1 MVKIK
6 IHNPKEDRNEP
17 TFRVMLAVQH
27 YFREIGIDFTSSNDY
42 DFLFIGM
49 NDFINKK
56 WSIEESIDWG
66 SENVERLGEN
76 GDYFLF
82 DGSDS
87 TSIMGGVEVM
97 RNTNPI
103 YYIKNQFLD
112 FDLYNNPYSFGRW
125 FWGEGDN
132 NQSHNCRYNL
142 TEEDRSKMKLSGW
155 NLGHLQGHLFEK
167 NIPRVSSKSIDVCA
181 IFQAE
186 HRENYEHTF
195 RNDIPYT
202 EHRKG
207 VWNTL
212 DKKFNSI
219 TDKLPYQEYIDKL
232 RNSKVAISP
241 FGMGEICFRDFEV
254 MALKSI
260 LIKPDMKIV
269 NTKPNIYIDGETYYS
284 VKYDWS
290 NLNEVIESVLDKNI
304 DSVQKYRELYDT
316 KHYILHYYELLKNL
330 NGVETE

>member
-112 FDLYNNPYSFGRW
+112 FDLYNKPCSFGRW

-132 NQSHNCRYNL
+132 NQSYDL

-167 NIPRVSSKSIDVCA
+167 DIPKVSSKSIDVCA

-290 NLNEVIESVLDKNI
+290 NLNEVIESVLDENI

>member
-27 YFREIGIDFTSSNDY
+27 YFREIGIDFTTSNDY

-132 NQSHNCRYNL
+132 NQSYDL

-167 NIPRVSSKSIDVCA
+167 DIPRVSSKSIDVCA

>member
-1 MVKIK
+1 
-6 IHNPKEDRNEP
+6 
-17 TFRVMLAVQH
+17 
-27 YFREIGIDFTSSNDY
+27 
-42 DFLFIGM
+42 
-49 NDFINKK
+49 
-56 WSIEESIDWG
+56 
-66 SENVERLGEN
+66 
-76 GDYFLF
+76 
-82 DGSDS
+82 
-87 TSIMGGVEVM
+87 MGGVEVM

-132 NQSHNCRYNL
+132 NQSHNCRYDL

-167 NIPRVSSKSIDVCA
+167 DIPRVSSKSIDVCA

>member
-66 SENVERLGEN
+66 RENVERLGEI

-112 FDLYNNPYSFGRW
+112 FDLYNKPCSFGRW

-132 NQSHNCRYNL
+132 NQSYDL

-167 NIPRVSSKSIDVCA
+167 DIPKVSSKSIDVCA

>member
-112 FDLYNNPYSFGRW
+112 FDLYNKPCSFGRW

-132 NQSHNCRYNL
+132 NQSYDL

-167 NIPRVSSKSIDVCA
+167 DIPRVSSKSIDVCA

-202 EHRKG
+202 KHRKG

-219 TDKLPYQEYIDKL
+219 TDKLPYQEYITKL
-232 RNSKVAISP
+232 RDSKVAISP

-269 NTKPNIYIDGETYYS
+269 NTKPNIYIDGETYHS

-290 NLNEVIESVLDKNI
+290 NLNEVIENVLDKNV

-316 KHYILHYYELLKNL
+316 KHYILHYYEMLKNL

>member
-112 FDLYNNPYSFGRW
+112 FDLYNKPCSFGRW

-132 NQSHNCRYNL
+132 NQSYDL

-167 NIPRVSSKSIDVCA
+167 DIPKVSSKSIDVCA

-330 NGVETE
+330 NGVDTE

>member
-27 YFREIGIDFTSSNDY
+27 YFRQIGIDFTSSNDY

-112 FDLYNNPYSFGRW
+112 FDLYNKPCSFGRW

-132 NQSHNCRYNL
+132 NQSYDL

-167 NIPRVSSKSIDVCA
+167 DIPKVSSKSIDVCA

-212 DKKFNSI
+212 YKKFNSI

-269 NTKPNIYIDGETYYS
+269 NTKPNIYIDGENYYS

>member
-27 YFREIGIDFTSSNDY
+27 YFREIGIDFTTSNDY

-167 NIPRVSSKSIDVCA
+167 DIPRVSSKSIDVCA

>member
-112 FDLYNNPYSFGRW
+112 FDLYNKPCSFGRW

-132 NQSHNCRYNL
+132 NQSYDL

-167 NIPRVSSKSIDVCA
+167 DIPKVSSKSIDVCA

>member
-112 FDLYNNPYSFGRW
+112 FDLYNKPCSFGRW

-132 NQSHNCRYNL
+132 NQSYDL

-167 NIPRVSSKSIDVCA
+167 DIPRVSSKSIDVCA

>member
-112 FDLYNNPYSFGRW
+112 FDLYNKPCSFGRW

-132 NQSHNCRYNL
+132 NQSYDL

-167 NIPRVSSKSIDVCA
+167 DIQKLVPNQSMYGNLSS
-181 IFQAE
+181 E
-186 HRENYEHTF
+186 HRENYEYTF

-232 RNSKVAISP
+232 PNSKVAISP

>member
-27 YFREIGIDFTSSNDY
+27 YFREIGIDFTTSNDY

-112 FDLYNNPYSFGRW
+112 FDLYNKPCSFGRW

-132 NQSHNCRYNL
+132 NQSYDL

-167 NIPRVSSKSIDVCA
+167 DIPRVSSKSIDVCA

>member
-27 YFREIGIDFTSSNDY
+27 FFREIGIDFTTSNDY
-42 DFLFIGM
+42 DYLFIGM
-49 NDFINKK
+49 NDFMNKK
-56 WSIEESIDWG
+56 LTLEESVDWG
-66 SENVERLGEN
+66 SENVEKLGEN

-87 TSIMGGVEVM
+87 TSIVGGIEVM

-103 YYIKNQFLD
+103 HYIKNQFLD
-112 FDLYNNPYSFGRW
+112 FDLYNKPCSFGRW
-125 FWGEGDN
+125 FWGGGEN
-132 NQSHNCRYNL
+132 NQSYNL

-155 NLGHLQGHLFEK
+155 NLGHLQGHLFK
-167 NIPRVSSKSIDVCA
+167 KDIPRVSKSIDVCA

-186 HRENYEHTF
+186 HKENYEHTF

-202 EHRKG
+202 EHRRG

-219 TDKLPYQEYIDKL
+219 TDKLPYQEYIEKL
-232 RNSKVAISP
+232 RESRVAISP

-260 LIKPDMKIV
+260 LIKPGMDIV
-269 NTKPNIYIDGETYYS
+269 NTKPNIYIDGETYHS
-284 VKYDWS
+284 VFYDWS
-290 NLNEVIESVLDKNI
+290 NLNEVIESVLDRNV
-304 DSVQKYRELYDT
+304 DVVDRYREMYDT
-316 KHYILHYYELLKNL
+316 KHLILHYYEMIKNL
-330 NGVETE
+330 SGVETE

>member
-42 DFLFIGM
+42 DFLFFGM

-112 FDLYNNPYSFGRW
+112 FDLYNKPCSFGRW

-132 NQSHNCRYNL
+132 NQSYDL

-167 NIPRVSSKSIDVCA
+167 DIPKVSSKSIDVCA

>member
-1 MVKIK
+1 
-6 IHNPKEDRNEP
+6 
-17 TFRVMLAVQH
+17 
-27 YFREIGIDFTSSNDY
+27 
-42 DFLFIGM
+42 
-49 NDFINKK
+49 
-56 WSIEESIDWG
+56 
-66 SENVERLGEN
+66 
-76 GDYFLF
+76 
-82 DGSDS
+82 
-87 TSIMGGVEVM
+87 
-97 RNTNPI
+97 
-103 YYIKNQFLD
+103 
-112 FDLYNNPYSFGRW
+112 
-125 FWGEGDN
+125 
-132 NQSHNCRYNL
+132 
-142 TEEDRSKMKLSGW
+142 MKLSGW

-167 NIPRVSSKSIDVCA
+167 DIPRVSSKSIDVCA

>member
-132 NQSHNCRYNL
+132 NRSHNCRYNL

-167 NIPRVSSKSIDVCA
+167 DIPRVSSKSIDVCA

>member
-82 DGSDS
+82 DGADS
-87 TSIMGGVEVM
+87 TSILGGVEVM

-112 FDLYNNPYSFGRW
+112 FDLYNKPCSFGRW

-132 NQSHNCRYNL
+132 NQSYDL

-167 NIPRVSSKSIDVCA
+167 DIPKVSSKSIDVCA

>member
-1 MVKIK
+1 MLKIK

-112 FDLYNNPYSFGRW
+112 FDLYNKPCSFGRW

-132 NQSHNCRYNL
+132 NQSYDL

-167 NIPRVSSKSIDVCA
+167 DIPKVSSKSIDVCA

-304 DSVQKYRELYDT
+304 DSVQKYRGLYDT